1 MAAESAHPDLS
12 RSPPAGSRAVHRFAM
27 KILLIAGLMITLP
40 AIAVIIMFFGTL
52 LMWGALA
59 SLFIN
64 FLPFAIAAYFLRGR
78 EAGH

>member
-1 MAAESAHPDLS
+1 MAAYRAIL
-12 RSPPAGSRAVHRFAM
+12 RYRGLRPPGGHAVHRFAM
-27 KILLIAGLMITLP
+27 KILLIAGLMITMP
-40 AIAVIIMFFGTL
+40 ALAVIFLYFGTA

-64 FLPFAIAAYFLRGR
+64 FLPFAIAAYLLRGR